1 MEKKL
6 MNKTFTNIEILNIV
20 AWYNKM
26 RNNDETKHKF
36 ECLPFKIQYALRSN
50 IKAMADTIK
59 PFEEMIND
67 YKKQLQE
74 EFFTEDKTNK
84 IHTDKGDELKLK
96 DEYLEE
102 YTRRGHELEEK
113 LNEVSFE
120 NTDVTLSCYDL
131 DEILDALSE
140 EAIEKYGMTVDDF
153 SMLEFMNV
161 G

>member
-1 MEKKL
+1 MEKKII
-6 MNKTFTNIEILNIV
+6 NKTFANIEVLNIV

-36 ECLPFKIQYALRSN
+36 ECLPFKVQYALRSN
-50 IKAMADTIK
+50 IKTMADTIK
-59 PFEEMIND
+59 PFEEMITD

-74 EFFTEDKTNK
+74 EFFTEDRVDI
-84 IHTDKGDELKLK
+84 IHTENGDEMKLK
-96 DEYLEE
+96 EEYIEE

-120 NTDVTLSCYDL
+120 KTDVQLSCYDL
-131 DEILDALSE
+131 DEILDALCE
-140 EAIEKYGMTVDDF
+140 ETIEKYGMTVDDF

>member
-20 AWYNKM
+20 AWYNQM

-50 IKAMADTIK
+50 IKTMADTIK
-59 PFEEMIND
+59 PFEEMIAD

-74 EFFTEDKTNK
+74 EFFTEDKTDK

-96 DEYLEE
+96 DEYLDE

-120 NTDVTLSCYDL
+120 KTDVQLSCYDL
-131 DEILDALSE
+131 DEILDALCE